1 MEDQFTPYKI
11 SKSIKADLEQTIKSP
26 ILKSFR
32 NRLQY
37 KSPKTAEED
46 EAAMIFLINKLE
58 MYAKGWNTANMKSVG
73 ELLSANDFVE
83 SEKKQLYSILDL
95 QNDVVNRVIKM
106 YAPQMDQDT
115 LQELRNLEIAFRS
128 TER

>member
-1 MEDQFTPYKI
+1 MEDRFTPYKI
-11 SKSIKADLEQTIKSP
+11 ANAIKADLEKTIKSP

-32 NRLQY
+32 ARLQY
-37 KSPKTAEED
+37 KSPKTAHED
-46 EAAMIFLINKLE
+46 EEAMIYLITKLE

-73 ELLSANDFVE
+73 ELLAANDFVE
-83 SEKKQLYSILDL
+83 SEKKQLYTILDL

-106 YAPQMDQDT
+106 YAPQMDKDT

-128 TER
+128 IKR